1 MEVRLVKDELNKC
14 YRGEGVNAQQYC
26 KDLAERYVSMLKEN
40 RVSCG
45 GGLESHYG
53 RAAPC
58 DNCAICVRS
67 ADTQIRGFVTVDR
80 EQKI

>member
-40 RVSCG
+40 RVSCDLWPFSASATG
-45 GGLESHYG
+45 VWPLAP
-53 RAAPC
+53 AADPY
-58 DNCAICVRS
+58 CAHN
-67 ADTQIRGFVTVDR
+67 
-80 EQKI
+80 